1 MSNRPQ
7 VRETGNLRPLEL
19 ATGAVMAGF
28 TVALSVIAT
37 VIPMASALNLVA
49 AVPMGIVAQRFRV
62 RAVMTAGVSATAVA
76 FVAAGSGSAAAV
88 ALSALLGGIIG
99 TVKRRGLGFV
109 SALLSSLVIGPALAL
124 FSIVLLLVLAPLRT
138 LLLTSLENTALGV
151 AAILKRAPT
160 LVGAAEWI

>member
-1 MSNRPQ
+1 
-7 VRETGNLRPLEL
+7 
-19 ATGAVMAGF
+19 MAGF

-62 RAVMTAGVSATAVA
+62 RAVTTAGISATAVA

-99 TVKRRGLGFV
+99 TVK
-109 SALLSSLVIGPALAL
+109 
-124 FSIVLLLVLAPLRT
+124 
-138 LLLTSLENTALGV
+138 
-151 AAILKRAPT
+151 
-160 LVGAAEWI
+160 

>member
-1 MSNRPQ
+1 MVFICLFKQKTAYEMRISDWSSDVCSSDLVTTGTLDVVSDRPQ

-62 RAVMTAGVSATAVA
+62 RAVTTAGISATAVA

-88 ALSALLGGIIG
+88 ALSALLGAIIG

-109 SALLSSLVIGPALAL
+109 P
-124 FSIVLLLVLAPLRT
+124 
-138 LLLTSLENTALGV
+138 
-151 AAILKRAPT
+151 
-160 LVGAAEWI
+160 

>member
-62 RAVMTAGVSATAVA
+62 RAVTTAGISATAVA
-76 FVAAGSGSAAAV
+76 FVAAGSGSAAAG
-88 ALSALLGGIIG
+88 ALRALLRGIIG
-99 TVKRRGLGFV
+99 TGQRRGVGVV
-109 SALLSSLVIGPALAL
+109 SPFSS
-124 FSIVLLLVLAPLRT
+124 S
-138 LLLTSLENTALGV
+138 
-151 AAILKRAPT
+151 
-160 LVGAAEWI
+160 